1 MSDQISTAAELDA
14 LPAGTIVQVCDDPT
28 APNSFW
34 LYGTGG
40 LWWTFAAEHGYT
52 SAEMAED
59 WAFTVL
65 YRPDAPAR
73 TKPTEEQVAAEI
85 ERFLKAHTVAP
96 RYPWEGS
103 GIGVSPLELARA
115 ILALL
120 PQRAAPSEDVRQIVA
135 VLASRLG
142 HVETHWVP
150 DDRATPMP
158 TAEVLREFD
167 AALTAHDAEVRAQ
180 ALRLTLAQD
189 AAEASLQLAEPMM
202 DAAAGILADDENSA
216 ELPTRQAWNAAFLEI
231 GVAIAYGLLDVAAA
245 IRESDHA

>member
-65 YRPDAPAR
+65 YRPGAPAR
-73 TKPTEEQVAAEI
+73 TEPTEEQVRYIWHEVL
-85 ERFLKAHTVAP
+85 ERWGTAPSGRRTMKPATARGIVETV
-96 RYPWEGS
+96 
-103 GIGVSPLELARA
+103 LT
-115 ILALL
+115 LL
-120 PQRAAPSEDVRQIVA
+120 PQRVAPSEDVRQIVA

-245 IRESDHA
+245 IREANHA

>member
-1 MSDQISTAAELDA
+1 MSDQITTAAELDA
-14 LPAGTIVQVCDDPT
+14 LPVGSVVRCDD
-28 APNSFW
+28 AE
-34 LYGTGG
+34 GIG
-40 LWWTFAAEHGYT
+40 LNVCERHEEGWQYVG
-52 SAEMAED
+52 SALHFSSAQVASDELP
-59 WAFTVL
+59 FTVL
-65 YRPDAPAR
+65 YCPDAPAR
-73 TKPTEEQVAAEI
+73 TEPTEE
-85 ERFLKAHTVAP
+85 
-96 RYPWEGS
+96 
-103 GIGVSPLELARA
+103 
-115 ILALL
+115 
-120 PQRAAPSEDVRQIVA
+120 PQRVAPSEDVRQIIA
-135 VLASRLG
+135 ALASRLG

-245 IRESDHA
+245 IREANHA